1 MLLIESLFNV
11 DVDQVL
17 DHPSPHQI
25 CDFHLVARL
34 SVLFHPIPLPAA
46 PFQSETIQL
55 IQVHLFK

>member
-1 MLLIESLFNV
+1 MMLLIESLFNV

-34 SVLFHPIPLPAA
+34 SVLFPSPQPRSSLRQ
-46 PFQSETIQL
+46 FS
-55 IQVHLFK
+55 